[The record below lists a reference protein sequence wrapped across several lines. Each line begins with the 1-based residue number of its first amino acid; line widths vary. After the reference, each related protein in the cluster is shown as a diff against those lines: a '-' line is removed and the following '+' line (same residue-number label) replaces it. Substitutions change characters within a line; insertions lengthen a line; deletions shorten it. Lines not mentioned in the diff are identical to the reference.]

1 MRMEPSFV
9 MLKPDAVARGLV
21 GEVLKRF
28 ESKGFKIKALK
39 LINMSRGQAEELY
52 AEHKGKPF
60 YKSLIDLATSGPCVV
75 TVIEGVEGIRSIR
88 DFIGKTNPRD
98 AGAGTIR
105 GDLGM
110 GLPKN
115 VIHASDSL
123 KSAEREIRIYFQPA
137 EILEYPRC
145 CDDWLGEE

>member
-1 MRMEPSFV
+1 MKEQSFV

-28 ESKGFKIKALK
+28 EDKGFKVRALK
-39 LINMSRGQAEELY
+39 LIDMSKAQAEELY
-52 AEHKGKPF
+52 QEHKGKGF

-75 TVIEGVEGIRSIR
+75 TVMEGVEGIQSIR
-88 DFIGKTNPRD
+88 DFIGKTNPRQ
-98 AGAGTIR
+98 ASAGTIR
-105 GDLGM
+105 GDFGM

-123 KSAEREIRIYFQPA
+123 KSAKREIPIFFKPE
-137 EILEYPRC
+137 EILKYPRS

>member
-1 MRMEPSFV
+1 MKEQSFV

-28 ESKGFKIKALK
+28 ESKGFKILALK
-39 LINMSRGQAEELY
+39 QINMSKAQAEELY

-75 TVIEGVEGIRSIR
+75 TVMEGVEGVQAIR
-88 DFIGKTNPRD
+88 DFIGKTNPRQ

-105 GDLGM
+105 GDFGM

-115 VIHASDSL
+115 VIHASDSV
-123 KSAEREIRIYFQPA
+123 KSAKREIPIYFKPE
-137 EILEYPRC
+137 EILKYARC